1 MKAVVMR
8 VGDTHP
14 IALQEVDISTSRD
27 LEERFGDDIPV
38 LLRQERVIAH
48 VRISVT
54 ELLARLEEPETQTG

>member
-1 MKAVVMR
+1 MR

-14 IALQEVDISTSRD
+14 IALQEVDIATSRD

-54 ELLARLEEPETQTG
+54 ELLARLEESEIKTG

>member
-1 MKAVVMR
+1 MR

-14 IALQEVDISTSRD
+14 IALQEVDIATSRD

-54 ELLARLEEPETQTG
+54 ELLARLEEPEAKTG

>member
-54 ELLARLEEPETQTG
+54 ELLARLEESEIKTG

>member
-1 MKAVVMR
+1 MR

-14 IALQEVDISTSRD
+14 IALQEVDIATSRD
-27 LEERFGDDIPV
+27 LEERFCDDIPV

-54 ELLARLEEPETQTG
+54 ELLARLEESEIKTG

>member
-1 MKAVVMR
+1 MR

>member
-1 MKAVVMR
+1 MR

-14 IALQEVDISTSRD
+14 IALQEVDIATSRD

-54 ELLARLEEPETQTG
+54 KLLARLEEPETQTG

>member
-1 MKAVVMR
+1 MR

-14 IALQEVDISTSRD
+14 IALQEVDIATSRD

-54 ELLARLEEPETQTG
+54 ELLARLEEPEIKTG

>member
-1 MKAVVMR
+1 MKTVVMR
-8 VGDTHP
+8 VGETHP
-14 IALQEVDISTSRD
+14 IALQEVDIGTSRD

-54 ELLARLEEPETQTG
+54 ELLARLEEPEIKTG

>member
-1 MKAVVMR
+1 MS

-14 IALQEVDISTSRD
+14 VALQEVDIATSRD

-54 ELLARLEEPETQTG
+54 ELLARLEEPEIKTG

>member
-1 MKAVVMR
+1 MS

-14 IALQEVDISTSRD
+14 VALQEVDIATSRD

-38 LLRQERVIAH
+38 LLRQEQVIAH

-54 ELLARLEEPETQTG
+54 ELLARLEEPEIKTG

>member
-1 MKAVVMR
+1 MKAVVMS

-14 IALQEVDISTSRD
+14 VALQEVDIATSRD

-54 ELLARLEEPETQTG
+54 ELLARLEEPEIKTG

>member
-14 IALQEVDISTSRD
+14 IALQEVDIATSRD

-54 ELLARLEEPETQTG
+54 ELLARLEEPEAKTG